1 LRWAR
6 ASSRVGLRAT
16 HVPHRATF
24 PAGVGSCSAVR
35 FGIEQYR
42 QLSLGARPRDA
53 ERWLANGRS
62 LTCSPLRW
70 SWRYSSLE
78 GTHVRG
84 EHQGSE

>member
-35 FGIEQYR
+35 FDIEQYR
-42 QLSLGARPRDA
+42 QLSL
-53 ERWLANGRS
+53 E
-62 LTCSPLRW
+62 
-70 SWRYSSLE
+70 
-78 GTHVRG
+78 HVRVTRR
-84 EHQGSE
+84 GSSRTGAA